1 MTRYTDLSCFEIL
14 REHGILAQIRI
25 HSFFKAIVEKSE
37 QLCSEISK
45 TLEEIQRGKQQF
57 TEFNSDKVR
66 NCLKENAS
74 LTKENKDLKQV
85 AMDLEKKLNE
95 HRKGGDVLK
104 EQLMKTEAEKQ
115 ELLKEVHSL
124 NGKIQEK
131 SARR

>member
-1 MTRYTDLSCFEIL
+1 M
-14 REHGILAQIRI
+14 AKIRI
-25 HSFFKAIVEKSE
+25 HSFFKAFVEKSE

-57 TEFNSDKVR
+57 AEFNSDKVR

-95 HRKGGDVLK
+95 HQKGGDVMK

-115 ELLKEVHSL
+115 ELLREVYSL